1 MDIDLL
7 GRRFY
12 LFLLIRKYPFHIT
25 SQGRNTTMTNPK
37 LKLLNMFDQGQPVMS
52 TFMAMR
58 GMRLAQIVAN
68 TGLDVRN
75 ISPM

>member
-1 MDIDLL
+1 
-7 GRRFY
+7 
-12 LFLLIRKYPFHIT
+12 
-25 SQGRNTTMTNPK
+25 MTNPK
-37 LKLLNMFDQGQPVMS
+37 LKLLNMLDQGQPVMA